1 MIYGTIGAGER
12 ANIHQMPCT
21 WRPIMNKLHMNQI
34 NLLDEPEYFGEIAL
48 DPDRIKIS
56 LNGMSPLNY
65 RRSLGLV
72 AHHRY

>member
-1 MIYGTIGAGER
+1 
-12 ANIHQMPCT
+12 
-21 WRPIMNKLHMNQI
+21 MNKLHMNQI

-65 RRSLGLV
+65 RWSLGLV
-72 AHHRY
+72 A